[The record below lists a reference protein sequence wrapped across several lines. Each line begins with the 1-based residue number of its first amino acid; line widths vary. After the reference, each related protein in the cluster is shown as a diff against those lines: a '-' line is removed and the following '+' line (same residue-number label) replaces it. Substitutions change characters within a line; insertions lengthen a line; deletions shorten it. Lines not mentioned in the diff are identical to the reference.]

1 MEQYNRHLKP
11 EATDALTV
19 SALEEESKTRKN
31 GPMRFKPELA
41 NQRDFH
47 RRAALAH
54 HVQPPDQFFLPFVR
68 FLLFGQTRQR
78 PLGYEVKSILNAQST
93 HHRNQGRRK

>member
-41 NQRDFH
+41 NQRDFQ
-47 RRAALAH
+47 RRAALSH
-54 HVQPPDQFFLPFVR
+54 HLQPPDPFFYRSCAFCYSVKHDKDRWATRSNQF
-68 FLLFGQTRQR
+68 
-78 PLGYEVKSILNAQST
+78 
-93 HHRNQGRRK
+93 

>member
-31 GPMRFKPELA
+31 DPVRFKPELA

-54 HVQPPDQFFLPFVR
+54 HVQPPDPFFTVR
-68 FLLFGQTRQR
+68 VLCYSVKHDKDRWLRGQ
-78 PLGYEVKSILNAQST
+78 INF
-93 HHRNQGRRK
+93 